1 MRQAWAEPEEPRRVV
16 GMREGVPDGLLAS
29 RKLKVFGNIEVARTR
44 YLPGEME
51 VAPLRGIAVNL
62 HLGGTGRL
70 VTRLEGYAGGR
81 TWERPQRAGAVEVF
95 AAGRSQE
102 RTLRGSISED
112 ANVLLGEGFL
122 GQVAEEAGVEPER
135 VEVLGDLDARDPQV
149 ERLLLS
155 LLSEIETGGLGGEL
169 YSQALAT
176 QLAVHLLREH
186 SSLGE
191 KAKGKVEHEPKGDL
205 SGRTLKKATDY
216 VGDNL
221 AEDISLA
228 EIARAANLSERHFSR
243 LFKESTG
250 VSPYQYV
257 IRRRIEKAKVLLAST
272 DLPVGEVALLCG
284 FAHQGHLA
292 RHFGRLIGTAPA
304 RFRKEARR

>member
-1 MRQAWAEPEEPRRVV
+1 M

-29 RKLKVFGNIEVARTR
+29 RKLKVFGDIEVARTH

-70 VTRLEGYAGGR
+70 VTRLADH
-81 TWERPQRAGAVEVF
+81 TWDRSQKAGAVEVF

-102 RTLRGSISED
+102 RTLRGTISED
-112 ANVLLGEGFL
+112 ANVLLRKEFL
-122 GQVAEEAGVEPER
+122 GQVAEEAGVEPDH
-135 VEVLGDLDARDPQV
+135 VEVLDDLDARDPQV

-155 LLSEIETGGLGGEL
+155 LLSEIGTGGLGGEV

-176 QLAVHLLREH
+176 QLAIHLLREH

-191 KAKGKVEHEPKGDL
+191 KAKRKVEREPKGSL
-205 SGRTLKKATDY
+205 SGHALKKATDY

-221 AEDISLA
+221 AGDISLA
-228 EIARAANLSERHFSR
+228 EVARAANLSERHFSR

-250 VSPYQYV
+250 VSPHQYV
-257 IRRRIEKAKVLLAST
+257 IRQRVEKARDLLAST
-272 DLPVGEVALLCG
+272 DLPVGEVALVCG

-292 RHFGRLIGTAPA
+292 RHFGRLVGVTPA
-304 RFRKEARR
+304 RFRRESRR